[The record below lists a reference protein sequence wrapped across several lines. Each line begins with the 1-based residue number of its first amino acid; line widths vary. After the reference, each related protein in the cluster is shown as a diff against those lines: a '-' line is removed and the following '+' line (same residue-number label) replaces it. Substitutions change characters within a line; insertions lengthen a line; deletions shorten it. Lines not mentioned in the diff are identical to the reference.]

1 MSIADV
7 PMAQSLIE
15 IEKRALE
22 AQKDGEYEA
31 AIRLW
36 REIIE
41 IVPNWEH
48 GYAHYNLADC
58 YTCTAQLDEAE
69 EAHRLAVELEPQNE
83 MFSSALESFMEARR
97 SGAI

>member
-1 MSIADV
+1 
-7 PMAQSLIE
+7 MAQNLVE
-15 IEKRALE
+15 MEKRALE
-22 AQKDGEYEA
+22 AQRAGQYES

-48 GYAHYNLADC
+48 GYAHYYLADC
-58 YTCTAQLDEAE
+58 YTRTGQFDEAE
-69 EAHRLAVELEPQNE
+69 QAYRRAIELEPQNE
-83 MFSSALESFMEARR
+83 MFSSGLQSFIDARR